1 MCGEGEGK
9 HFRIGSLPSDD
20 RADGSDR
27 KNTGRGAPPEAEL
40 ASRNAEIVLE
50 NDTDAGGRGAE
61 RTRKLCGARGEA
73 QLRRRPPAV
82 PGDAGGGMQNV

>member
-27 KNTGRGAPPEAEL
+27 ENTGRGAPPEAEL

-50 NDTDAGGRGAE
+50 HDPDTGGRRAE
-61 RTRKLCGARGEA
+61 RARKLRGARGEA
-73 QLRRRPPAV
+73 QLRRRSPAV
-82 PGDAGGGMQNV
+82 PGNPGGGMQNV